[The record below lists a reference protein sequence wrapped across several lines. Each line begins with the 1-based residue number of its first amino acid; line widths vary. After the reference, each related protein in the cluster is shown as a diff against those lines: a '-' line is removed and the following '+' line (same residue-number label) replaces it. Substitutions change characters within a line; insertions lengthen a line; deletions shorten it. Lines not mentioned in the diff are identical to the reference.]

1 MSTPDEIRA
10 QIAQTRMELSSD
22 VDELGDKVSPGQ
34 IAKRQVGRVTGSAM
48 KVRNHIMGAADSGSS
63 SAGDALS
70 SVQDAVA
77 GAPGQVKQQTQGNPM
92 AAGVIAFGASMLL
105 SSLFPASK
113 PEAQA
118 AAAVKEQA
126 QPLVD
131 QVTDAAKDAASNLQ
145 EPAQQ
150 ALESVKSTAT
160 DAVDTVKEEG
170 TSAAEDVKDQAQDAK
185 DTVQQHSSDNRAPS
199 EPEDTHH
206 EHPRRPC

>member
-10 QIAQTRMELSSD
+10 QIAQTRAELSTD

-34 IAKRQVGRVTGSAM
+34 MAKRQVGRVKGSVV
-48 KVRNHIMGAADSGSS
+48 KVRNSVMGAADSGTS
-63 SAGDALS
+63 SAGVAMS
-70 SVQDAVA
+70 SVQDAVS

-92 AAGVIAFGASMLL
+92 AAGMIAFGAGMLL

-118 AAAVKEQA
+118 AAAVKEQV

-145 EPAQQ
+145 QPAQE
-150 ALESVKSTAT
+150 ALESVKSTAA
-160 DAVDTVKEEG
+160 DAVDTVKDEG
-170 TSAAEDVKDQAQDAK
+170 SSAAGDVKDQAQDAQ
-185 DTVQQHSSDNRAPS
+185 DTVQQHSSD
-199 EPEDTHH
+199 H
-206 EHPRRPC
+206 